1 MRPKYISDPAALTG
15 DLYCT
20 NVNAENNGRPEHG
33 TSDPGNAMN
42 SQAAA
47 EARVEAK
54 PAFKPVNFAPV
65 SVERTNNLD
74 GSILLR
80 SRAKLPAFDPS
91 LANLFRRAVEKAPTQ
106 FYLAERAGDGWRKMT
121 YEEAR
126 KTVDSIASALLER
139 GLSAERPV
147 MILSGNAIDHA
158 LMTLACETAAIPV
171 APISVAYS
179 LQSADLAKIRHISE
193 LLNPGLVYV
202 ADTGPFAKALGVLKN
217 VEIVASSNSAKLENV
232 TSFDQLAR
240 TTPGA
245 ALEKAVAS
253 IGADTIA
260 KILFTSGSTNL
271 PKGVVSTHGM
281 LTANQEMI
289 VSVWPYLKESP
300 LTLCDWLPWN
310 HTFGGSFCFNLV
322 QRLTGTFYIDGGKPA
337 PGLAEITVKNITEVS
352 PSTYFNVPAGYSAI
366 LPHLERDDALAKK
379 FFARLQMIFY
389 AGASL
394 PQDLWERLE
403 NLSLKTTGARVPMT
417 TAWGTTETSPLS
429 LMQHFF
435 AGGPGVIG
443 VPCPGVE
450 IKLVPSGNKLEIR
463 ARGPNVT
470 GGYWKRDDQTK
481 ASFDEEGFYKPGDAV
496 RFADPNDPDKGLVF
510 DGRLAEDFKLTSGT
524 WVQVG
529 MLRVAAIAACSP
541 VVQDMVICGEGREH
555 IGILAWLNAA
565 GAARIAGVE
574 PTAPLAELSQH
585 PKVREHVAAALKK
598 WNAAQTGLS
607 TKIARAILLPDVPS
621 IDANEITDKGYIN
634 QRAALER
641 RAAEVDRLFA
651 AAPDSAVIV
660 AI

>member
-1 MRPKYISDPAALTG
+1 M
-15 DLYCT
+15 
-20 NVNAENNGRPEHG
+20 
-33 TSDPGNAMN
+33 TSH
-42 SQAAA
+42 AAA
-47 EARVEAK
+47 KAREAK
-54 PAFKPVNFAPV
+54 PPFRPVNFAPV
-65 SVERTNNLD
+65 AVERTDNAD

-80 SRAKLPAFDPS
+80 SRAKLPDYDPS
-91 LANLFRRAVEKAPTQ
+91 LANLFRRAVEKAPAQ
-106 FYLAERAGDGWRKMT
+106 LYLAERSGEGWRELR

-126 KTVDSIASALLER
+126 KIVDAIASALLER

-147 MILSGNAIDHA
+147 MILSGNAIDHG

-179 LQSADLAKIRHISE
+179 LQSSDLAKIKYIAE

-202 ADTGPFAKALGVLKN
+202 ADTGPFAKALGILGDK
-217 VEIVASSNSAKLENV
+217 VEIVASNNSANLKV
-232 TSFDQLAR
+232 TAFDQLAK
-240 TTPGA
+240 TAPSA
-245 ALEKAVAS
+245 ALEKVVAS
-253 IGADTIA
+253 INKDTIA
-260 KILFTSGSTNL
+260 KFLFTSGSTNL

-289 VSVWPYLKESP
+289 VSVWPYLKETP
-300 LTLCDWLPWN
+300 LVLCDWLPWN
-310 HTFGGSFCFNLV
+310 HTFGGSFCFNLA
-322 QRLTGTFYIDGGKPA
+322 QRLAGTLYIDGGKPA
-337 PGLAEITVKNITEVS
+337 PGLAEITVKNITEAS
-352 PSTYFNVPAGYSAI
+352 PTSYFNVPAGYSAI
-366 LPHLERDDALAKK
+366 LPHLERDEALAKK

-403 NLSLKTTGARVPMT
+403 NLSIKATGTRVPMT
-417 TAWGTTETSPLS
+417 TAWGTTETAPLS

-435 AGGPGVIG
+435 ADGPGVIG

-450 IKLVPSGNKLEIR
+450 TKLVASGNKLEIR
-463 ARGPNVT
+463 VRGPNVT
-470 GGYWKRDDQTK
+470 RGYWKRDDQTK
-481 ASFDEEGFYKPGDAV
+481 SAFDDEGFYKSGDAV
-496 RFADPNDPDKGLVF
+496 RFADPNDANKGLVF

-529 MLRVAAIAACSP
+529 TLRVGAIAACSP

-555 IGILAWLNAA
+555 IGVLAWLNAA
-565 GAARIAGVE
+565 GAAKIAGLE
-574 PTAPLAELSQH
+574 PTTPLAELSKH
-585 PKVREHVAAALKK
+585 PKVREHVASALKK

-607 TKIARAILLPDVPS
+607 TKIARAVLLPDLPS

-641 RAAEVDRLFA
+641 RTTEIARLFGTS
-651 AAPDSAVIV
+651 PDAAVIV